1 MPRFPLR
8 KKRRRKPPSN
18 AAEEKTSSAEEE
30 TSSAE
35 EETSS
40 AEEKTSPESYA
51 QKLAFLRAQRAREET
66 ASRRALGLKQAETRL
81 AQKLQQ
87 KDAGEKKQ
95 EPERCLVV
103 TVVDEKEQ
111 KAEVLDA
118 AKLKMRQAYAVALS
132 THHSPEEIE
141 AKVAKGETNTE
152 IEEWQAAQTLV
163 RMRAFAKEFRPHVE
177 REYSAQLS
185 VFREAMGDPSVPLV
199 ERMKRLKTLEA
210 LVYGYLKTH
219 FYQKRENSSLRTTQ
233 HELGLEEERKLRKRY
248 TDLALAQLA
257 RMMCVPHESLL
268 PQINETQHLLD
279 VHPIA
284 QFAKERVAREVEQQM
299 DDDESR
305 TANFI
310 LQFLIKLASFTAEQ
324 GVEFADA
331 AFRAKLTVG
340 VLDVVKSVGV
350 AALAPVIAWCST
362 GAAAAGAAA
371 TWAIDVGLTNVHAWF
386 KQMYAWE
393 AEGNWWLALKLFGVT
408 TRLFHLLIPY
418 GKKVL
423 GDMKSLKKFG
433 QHTSA
438 FVANLWQSY
447 MCTCALTAWSVGK
460 RLPILT
466 SLNSGFVM
474 AGVTQISVALFRT
487 ACQRIADWDAN
498 AISAARSASRIR
510 LEGAQTAARQ
520 AMIEA
525 LRKKTDAVVSSE
537 VDPWEKMQ
545 QLRRIEREEEEK
557 SALRVARAAQ
567 HDPQSYSKYLKIL
580 SFAFNYGEFVGS
592 RRNLGTNL
600 KFALLNFIVADGL
613 MFACR
618 WGVTLKQEGE
628 QGDTWTLFNGNIILG
643 SEGEFPAYEFF
654 EVLDHCDERDF
665 LADLV
670 MEPQMRA
677 IMRAKCKLVAPY
689 AQQLKNR
696 AAIAG
701 GGNAI
706 GSAITAVAEVTSVAN
721 KATGTNSWKVGS
733 LVVWG
738 VGKLDDGWGRLTGW
752 KRKGLLQ
759 AAINAP
765 QLVEGVAQL
774 EPLVGSNVIRLSTGE
789 LLNIPKH
796 VTEAAAFLATQIVS
810 GDTADDTIGDLMSLT
825 DHFTLKN
832 GLANRAVL
840 GAMVQEGR
848 WLTKRINDVFL
859 EHKYALEFEAQNAAF
874 RHKNDAN
881 PAPVSWLRHAN
892 FISPQETQTVW
903 GALIQ
908 PTAEQLAETQRSNML
923 DRVESVQR
931 GLNSAD
937 GAASLLEG
945 AERVLA
951 NPATLTPP
959 QARAAFKDM
968 KDAVSLVEGIDG
980 WQKEPLLVAQ
990 IARVRSLGRVRG
1002 GDGAPALTQK
1012 GLEET
1017 PEDQREAWVKEVA
1030 DLDKRTRLLAV
1041 QGLAGMSTTHI
1052 KLLNNTD
1059 PAKLLDAGGEALNG
1073 FDNFVSDAQIKAH
1086 VPPQPFLPFLLGRL
1100 VEWAPNQVVYSGMLT
1115 AESAFVRARRTVIKT
1130 HLAELDPGRQFR
1142 EAVATFWDNVAKS
1155 DAAIAKLSNAED
1167 VLYANPPGEGTGGN
1181 LLIGTRAD
1189 QAAQAARDAAQG
1201 KEPNFANQVVEDDGK
1216 PSDPT
1221 RDPTVVPSPETTGA
1235 SEPFGALG
1243 ALPLGALPADA
1254 APGAVLPL
1262 RVHYRLAERDD
1273 DDDDTC

>member
-1 MPRFPLR
+1 MTRARKLRGPGGRGGESKSSGRRAQTPRDASDTLTDYDTKIKALEARIERRQRRQRALKKARQAR
-8 KKRRRKPPSN
+8 KN
-18 AAEEKTSSAEEE
+18 ADKNADKNAEENKVQRVVKVNEVNGEEE
-30 TSSAE
+30 
-35 EETSS
+35 
-40 AEEKTSPESYA
+40 K
-51 QKLAFLRAQRAREET
+51 R
-66 ASRRALGLKQAETRL
+66 
-81 AQKLQQ
+81 
-87 KDAGEKKQ
+87 
-95 EPERCLVV
+95 
-103 TVVDEKEQ
+103 
-111 KAEVLDA
+111 EVLAA
-118 AKLKMRQAYAVALS
+118 AKLQMQQALAVALS
-132 THHSPEEIE
+132 AHFSPEEIDT
-141 AKVAKGETNTE
+141 KVAESKSETVD
-152 IEEWQAAQTLV
+152 EWQAAQTLV

-177 REYSAQLS
+177 REFSAQLCA
-185 VFREAMGDPSVPLV
+185 FREAMGDPSVPLV

-210 LVYGYLKTH
+210 LVHGYLKTH

-257 RMMCVPHESLL
+257 RMMCVPHESFL
-268 PQINETQHLLD
+268 PQINETQHLLN
-279 VHPIA
+279 VHPVA
-284 QFAKERVAREVEQQM
+284 QFAKERVIREVEQQM

-310 LQFLIKLASFTAEQ
+310 LQLLIKLASFTAEQ

-331 AFRAKLTVG
+331 AFRAKLKVG
-340 VLDVVKSVGV
+340 VLDVVKSIGV
-350 AALAPVIAWCST
+350 AVLTPVIAWCST

-371 TWAIDVGLTNVHAWF
+371 AGASAAGAAAAGVSATWAIEVGLINVHAWF
-386 KQMYAWE
+386 KQINAWE
-393 AEGNWWLALKLFGVT
+393 AEGNWWLALKLIGVT
-408 TRLFHLLIPY
+408 TLLFHLLIPS

-423 GDMKSLKKFG
+423 GDMKSLKKIG

-438 FVANLWQSY
+438 FVADVWQSY

-460 RLPILT
+460 RLPILS

-498 AISAARSASRIR
+498 AISAAISASKIR

-520 AMIEA
+520 AMLEA
-525 LRKKTDAVVSSE
+525 LQKKTDAVTRSE

-545 QLRRIEREEEEK
+545 QLRCIEREEEEK

-567 HDPQSYSKYLKIL
+567 HDPQSYSKYLKML

-600 KFALLNFIVADGL
+600 KFAVLNFIVADGL

-618 WGVTLKQEGE
+618 WGVTLKQEGK
-628 QGDTWTLFNGNIILG
+628 QGDTWTLFNGNILLG
-643 SEGEFPAYEFF
+643 SEGEFPVYEFF
-654 EVLDHCDERDF
+654 EVLNHCDERDF

-696 AAIAG
+696 ARIAG
-701 GGNAI
+701 GGNAMASI
-706 GSAITAVAEVTSVAN
+706 ITAVAEVTSVAN
-721 KATGTNSWKVGS
+721 KATSTTIWSAGS
-733 LVVWG
+733 LFVSG
-738 VGKLDDGWGRLTGW
+738 VGKLDDGWAWLTGW

-765 QLVEGVAQL
+765 QLVEGMAQQ
-774 EPLVGSNVIRLSTGE
+774 EPFAGRSVIQLSTGE
-789 LLNIPKH
+789 LYNIPKQ
-796 VTEAAAFLATQIVS
+796 VTEAGAFLATKILK
-810 GDTADDTIGDLMSLT
+810 GDTVDDTIGDLMSLT

-832 GLANRAVL
+832 GLVNRDTLRV
-840 GAMVQEGR
+840 MVQKGR
-848 WLTKRINDVFL
+848 WLTERINDVYV

-874 RHKNDAN
+874 RRKNVN

-892 FISPQETQTVW
+892 FISVQETQTVW

-923 DRVESVQR
+923 DHVESVQR

-951 NPATLTPP
+951 HPEALTSS
-959 QARAAFKDM
+959 QARDVFKDM

-1002 GDGAPALTQK
+1002 GDGEPALTQK
-1012 GLEET
+1012 GLEGT

-1041 QGLAGMSTTHI
+1041 QGLADMSITHI

-1100 VEWAPNQVVYSGMLT
+1100 VEWSPNQVVYFGMLT
-1115 AESAFVRARRTVIKT
+1115 AKSAFVRARRTVIKT
-1130 HLAELDPGRQFR
+1130 HLTELDPGRQFR

-1155 DAAIAKLSNAED
+1155 DAAIAKLSGAED
-1167 VLYANPPGEGTGGN
+1167 VLNNNSPDEGTGGN
-1181 LLIGTRAD
+1181 LLGTQAD

-1201 KEPNFANQVVEDDGK
+1201 KEPNFADEAAGQHGPMARPNSDNSNQRKTPPPQNPRG
-1216 PSDPT
+1216 T
-1221 RDPTVVPSPETTGA
+1221 LG
-1235 SEPFGALG
+1235 PFN
-1243 ALPLGALPADA
+1243 ALPLFAVPPADA

-1262 RVHYRLAERDD
+1262 RVHYRLAEL